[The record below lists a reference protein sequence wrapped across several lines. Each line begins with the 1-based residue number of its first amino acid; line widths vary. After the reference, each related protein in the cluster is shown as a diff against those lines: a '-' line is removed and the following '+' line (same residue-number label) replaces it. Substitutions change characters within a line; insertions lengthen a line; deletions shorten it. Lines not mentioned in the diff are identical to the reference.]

1 MIRINV
7 AESSTSTC
15 EPGVK
20 TSARRERRGLSL
32 TSNFVSFMVRN
43 LARHYREKSMM
54 FLENKSL
61 AWYIK
66 SIAAA
71 RKAFIGT
78 VALASL
84 ILVLFTGFVMIHM
97 GLFFLLPWSLGARA
111 TLILVLGA
119 IYFAAAIIV
128 LLKVSSERFFMRKSK
143 ASEMVD
149 RFVQQQK
156 QH

>member
-1 MIRINV
+1 MIKINV

-20 TSARRERRGLSL
+20 TSVRRERRSLSL
-32 TSNFVSFMVRN
+32 ASNFVSFLVRN
-43 LARHYREKSMM
+43 LARHYQQKSMM
-54 FLENKSL
+54 LLENKSL
-61 AWYIK
+61 TWYVK

-97 GLFFLLPWSLGARA
+97 GLFFLLPWSLAARA
-111 TLILVLGA
+111 TFILVLGA
-119 IYFAAAIIV
+119 IYFAAAIIA
-128 LLKVSSERFFMRKSK
+128 LLKLSSEKFFMQKSK

-149 RFVQQQK
+149 KFVKRQNR
-156 QH
+156 